1 MGTVEKEPS
10 LAPFLKTV
18 NVGDVLTG
26 TVAEMTRSGTT
37 VLLDAFASDPVGVI
51 GPLDMSWG
59 SVADSLVAGGRVSA
73 EVVAVDFR
81 EKQVRLS
88 RSATENPQ
96 LWAYLK
102 ALCPGQQLSGA
113 VAAIERFG
121 IFVDLDDGPDHPV
134 FPGVGFISMPEL
146 SWRRFEDPCEVVSV
160 GERIT
165 CEFLVF
171 DTRNGEARLS
181 LRATQP
187 DPFEQ
192 FARHAHVGQILHG
205 SVTKVVPFGVFVR
218 VTEGVEGLIHLSEL
232 AATTVEAP
240 GEEVQIGDEVAVIII
255 EIDLQRRRLT
265 LSRRSSRKNHWR
277 PTSPGQQG
285 THPAA

>member
-1 MGTVEKEPS
+1 MGTVENDQS
-10 LAPFLKTV
+10 LAAFLRTV

-26 TVAEMTRSGTT
+26 TVTEITRSQAT
-37 VLLDAFASDPVGVI
+37 VLLDAFTGDPVGVI
-51 GPLDMSWG
+51 GPLDLSWG
-59 SVADSLVAGGRVSA
+59 SVADSLEVGGRVSA
-73 EVVAVDFR
+73 EVIAVDFR

-102 ALCPGQQLSGA
+102 ALRPGRRMSGT

-121 IFVDLDDGPDHPV
+121 VFVDLDDGPDHPV

-146 SWRRFEDPCEVVSV
+146 SRRRFEDPCEVVSV

-171 DTRNGEARLS
+171 DTYNGEARLS

-192 FARHAHVGQILHG
+192 FARGAHVGQILPG

-218 VTEGVEGLIHLSEL
+218 VADGIEGLIPLSEL
-232 AATTVEAP
+232 TAPAAEAS
-240 GEEVQIGDEVAVIII
+240 GDEVTVIIT
-255 EIDLQRRRLT
+255 EIDPQRRRLALSP
-265 LSRRSSRKNHWR
+265 LSRQEDLR
-277 PTSPGQQG
+277 PRTG
-285 THPAA
+285 